1 MIFYFT
7 GTGNS
12 LYAARSLS
20 QEIFSIPQEMKQK
33 DHSYQADQ
41 IGIVCPIYGHEMPQ
55 MVKKFIAQSSFDTP
69 YFFLILTYGNRHANA
84 AELAEKH
91 LEECDMHADYIASL
105 LMVDN
110 FLPVFNM
117 AEQKKIDKCVEE
129 QLAKIKADIDMK
141 KHWIEPVTE
150 KDRAAHVNYLK
161 LVGSADAGIWAS
173 FRYIDACIGCGIC
186 TKVCPAG
193 CIAVQSGRPVR
204 NEKNCQACYACI
216 QACPQKAI
224 QLNPV
229 LGFAEKNPQERYR
242 NEHVSVAELIKANQQ
257 N

>member
-20 QEIFSIPQEMKQK
+20 TEIFSIPQEMRQK

-55 MVKKFIAQSSFDTP
+55 MVKEFIAKSSFDTP

-84 AELAEKH
+84 AALAEKY
-91 LEECDMHADYIASL
+91 LEHCDMHADYIASL

-110 FLPVFNM
+110 FLPVFDM
-117 AEQKKIDKCVEE
+117 AEQKKIDKHVEE
-129 QLAKIKADIDMK
+129 QLTKIKEDIEMK

-150 KDRAAHVNYLK
+150 EDRAAHANYLK
-161 LVGSADAGIWAS
+161 LVGRADESIWAD
-173 FRYIDACIGCGIC
+173 FRYTDACTGCGIC
-186 TKVCPAG
+186 AKVCPAG
-193 CIAVQSGRPVR
+193 CIAIKDGRPVR
-204 NEKNCQACYACI
+204 GEENCQTCYACI
-216 QACPQKAI
+216 HACPQKAI

-242 NEHVSVAELIKANQQ
+242 NEHVSMAELIKANQQ